1 MSQNYSTVG
10 GFGYDVGLIDENETL
25 ANVLDTLEEDDRV
38 EVVWYGDGVLGEDM
52 GVILCVPGTDF
63 DVSSRD
69 YDREEQKPSATP
81 GKVGGFI
88 DALQEVGLVM
98 GHKSPEFVTGEYFG

>member
-10 GFGYDVGLIDENETL
+10 GFGYDVGLIDENDTL
-25 ANVLDTLEEDDRV
+25 ANVLDTLEEDARV

-52 GVILCVPGTDF
+52 GVIICVRGTSF

-81 GKVGGFI
+81 GRVGDFL
-88 DALQEVGLVM
+88 DALQEVGLFM
-98 GHKSPEFVTGEYFG
+98 DNKCPEFVTGEYFG